1 MPPLAQLAC
10 GSDDGGQL
18 WEGGRSH
25 ALWAAGPAVHNYVV
39 VPDVN
44 GKPEV
49 SLTGAAKGGMVKL
62 VVWRGWELI
71 PSPPRPRI
79 LI

>member
-1 MPPLAQLAC
+1 
-10 GSDDGGQL
+10 
-18 WEGGRSH
+18 
-25 ALWAAGPAVHNYVV
+25 
-39 VPDVN
+39 VN

-62 VVWRGWELI
+62 VVRRGWELI

-79 LI
+79 VIWVAVAPVKASALKT